1 MKYSRKVFSTY
12 MLNACDEYSI
22 VVLESQAHIKISI
35 PENFPFEFEQLLRL
49 FEHQA
54 GPYPQ
59 N

>member
-35 PENFPFEFEQLLRL
+35 PENFPFEFEQLLL
-49 FEHQA
+49 QFEHQA